1 MNSHADLL
9 RVART
14 RECNTQQSAIE
25 RATSPQ
31 HPAQQPTLKA
41 AALLVLARNNARN
54 NDEQQRL
61 TATQQQQ
68 NHLRQL
74 AASEGMPDDVI
85 GAYLRALDR
94 GAVMDRGIAPAEYT
108 QAVHCAGCGPV
119 WLWRGAPTRLLACPW
134 CFRRKAGKAFPRPA
148 VTCGNCTH
156 YLPDRLNPLAGVGGC
171 RAETGLSR
179 WPMARHRCAAHVP
192 TDRNE
197 GGEPA

>member
-1 MNSHADLL
+1 MGALADLL
-9 RVART
+9 RYPQAVATPATPATLLMNQASVSQESQESQGPAVET
-14 RECNTQQSAIE
+14 R
-25 RATSPQ
+25 
-31 HPAQQPTLKA
+31 
-41 AALLVLARNNARN
+41 
-54 NDEQQRL
+54 QRL
-61 TATQQQQ
+61 LT
-68 NHLRQL
+68 L
-74 AASEGMPDDVI
+74 AAHAGHLPAIVHRLHADDVAACMDEPDQVLT
-85 GAYLRALDR
+85 AYLRALDR
-94 GAVMDRGIAPAEYT
+94 GAVMDRGIAPADYT
-108 QAVHCAGCGPV
+108 QPAHCDGCGPV

-179 WPMARHRCAAHVP
+179 WPMAQHCCAAHVP